1 MQGQLEVTKIIKCI
15 YTVSNFSTKFV
26 LLSCSEFNHATSAFV
41 SETNFANAIAA
52 WISYSYK
59 VASVDSNSYYKS
71 SKIDK
76 TYSPVVPSLLI
87 SARD

>member
-1 MQGQLEVTKIIKCI
+1 MQGQLEVTKIIKFI

-52 WISYSYK
+52 
-59 VASVDSNSYYKS
+59 
-71 SKIDK
+71 
-76 TYSPVVPSLLI
+76 
-87 SARD
+87 